1 MKKMSTI
8 QLKKKKYPSL
18 FNKLHLNNLNISND
32 SYHEIID
39 NYSDTI
45 VKFFEKNREFKEII
59 PDIKKGK
66 RANFLYKRLVYKGM
80 QLQSPFMKALMKM
93 VKEYEKKNKVE
104 IAKREFT
111 GLYKLSNLDLIKL
124 KLEKLERFKRIKL
137 KDINVKND
145 EPNSTNN
152 LKRSFSN
159 FSLNMT
165 PKTQK
170 FNLNSS
176 LNDSNYSFNNNK
188 NFSLSNRFSKNSS
201 KINNK
206 ELSTYYKSDTN
217 FKNLSLNTFNLFSP
231 KINKAAYLIDKCLD
245 EIDSG
250 NIVSENMNKVSENFS
265 KSIRQKYKTIEFMQ
279 KAKIL
284 NLDTL
289 GIKKY
294 KKLELNNLNEIKRK
308 LNEKISDTFA
318 YNNRKGFNEQIKNA
332 ESTDAIYIY
341 LHNME
346 KTNRRLENKRNI
358 QRKNIRKIES
368 LCEDE
373 FAKKEYL
380 KKRIDGFNKKHRNEK
395 RIKNFNSYDE
405 FFLTNRKN
413 NEDNNEDDNY
423 NTNGF
428 LPKLLALRKECLK
441 ENTVGE
447 LFLKKHKLIDEDNED
462 EDD

>member
-1 MKKMSTI
+1 MSTI

-18 FNKLHLNNLNISND
+18 FNKVHLNNLNISND
-32 SYHEIID
+32 SYHEVID

-346 KTNRRLENKRNI
+346 KTNKRLENKRNI

-380 KKRIDGFNKKHRNEK
+380 KKRIDGFNKKYRNEK

-462 EDD
+462 EED

>member
-1 MKKMSTI
+1 M
-8 QLKKKKYPSL
+8 
-18 FNKLHLNNLNISND
+18 
-32 SYHEIID
+32 
-39 NYSDTI
+39 
-45 VKFFEKNREFKEII
+45 
-59 PDIKKGK
+59 
-66 RANFLYKRLVYKGM
+66 
-80 QLQSPFMKALMKM
+80 
-93 VKEYEKKNKVE
+93 
-104 IAKREFT
+104 
-111 GLYKLSNLDLIKL
+111 IKL

-346 KTNRRLENKRNI
+346 KTNKRLENKRNI

>member
-1 MKKMSTI
+1 MSTI

-165 PKTQK
+165 LKTQK

-346 KTNRRLENKRNI
+346 KTNKRLENKRNI

-462 EDD
+462 D

>member
-1 MKKMSTI
+1 MSTI

-265 KSIRQKYKTIEFMQ
+265 KSIRQKYKIIEFMQ

-346 KTNRRLENKRNI
+346 KTNKRLENKRNI

-462 EDD
+462 D

>member
-1 MKKMSTI
+1 MSTI

-18 FNKLHLNNLNISND
+18 FNKVHLNNLNISND
-32 SYHEIID
+32 SYHEVID

-80 QLQSPFMKALMKM
+80 QLQSPFMKALIKM

-346 KTNRRLENKRNI
+346 KTNKRLENKRNI

>member
-346 KTNRRLENKRNI
+346 KTNKRLENKRNI

-462 EDD
+462 D

>member
-1 MKKMSTI
+1 MSSI
-8 QLKKKKYPSL
+8 KIRKKKYPSI
-18 FNKLHLNNLNISND
+18 FNKLHLNNLNESNNT
-32 SYHEIID
+32 YHEIID
-39 NYSDTI
+39 NYSETI
-45 VKFFEKNREFKEII
+45 VKFFEKNKEFKEII
-59 PDIKKGK
+59 PDIKKGI
-66 RANFLYKRLVYKGM
+66 RTNFLYKRLVYKGM
-80 QLQSPFMKALMKM
+80 KFQSPFMKALMKM

-346 KTNRRLENKRNI
+346 KTNKRLENKRNI

>member
-1 MKKMSTI
+1 MSTI

-18 FNKLHLNNLNISND
+18 FNKLHLNNLNICND
-32 SYHEIID
+32 SYHEVID

-346 KTNRRLENKRNI
+346 KTNKRLENKRNI

>member
-1 MKKMSTI
+1 MSTI

-346 KTNRRLENKRNI
+346 KTNKRLENKRNI

>member
-1 MKKMSTI
+1 MSTI

-32 SYHEIID
+32 SYHEVID

-346 KTNRRLENKRNI
+346 KTNKRLENKRNI

>member
-1 MKKMSTI
+1 M
-8 QLKKKKYPSL
+8 
-18 FNKLHLNNLNISND
+18 
-32 SYHEIID
+32 
-39 NYSDTI
+39 
-45 VKFFEKNREFKEII
+45 
-59 PDIKKGK
+59 
-66 RANFLYKRLVYKGM
+66 
-80 QLQSPFMKALMKM
+80 
-93 VKEYEKKNKVE
+93 
-104 IAKREFT
+104 
-111 GLYKLSNLDLIKL
+111 
-124 KLEKLERFKRIKL
+124 
-137 KDINVKND
+137 
-145 EPNSTNN
+145 
-152 LKRSFSN
+152 
-159 FSLNMT
+159 
-165 PKTQK
+165 
-170 FNLNSS
+170 
-176 LNDSNYSFNNNK
+176 YSFNNNK

-346 KTNRRLENKRNI
+346 KTNKRLENKRNI

>member
-1 MKKMSTI
+1 MSTI

-32 SYHEIID
+32 SYHEVID

-346 KTNRRLENKRNI
+346 KTNKRLENKRNI

-462 EDD
+462 D

>member
-1 MKKMSTI
+1 MSTI

-32 SYHEIID
+32 SYHEVID

-80 QLQSPFMKALMKM
+80 QFQSPFMKALMKM

-176 LNDSNYSFNNNK
+176 LILSILIMKKMKEQVNNIEIIQIGY
-188 NFSLSNRFSKNSS
+188 L
-201 KINNK
+201 I
-206 ELSTYYKSDTN
+206 
-217 FKNLSLNTFNLFSP
+217 LSLHIYIIYLV
-231 KINKAAYLIDKCLD
+231 KII
-245 EIDSG
+245 
-250 NIVSENMNKVSENFS
+250 F
-265 KSIRQKYKTIEFMQ
+265 
-279 KAKIL
+279 
-284 NLDTL
+284 
-289 GIKKY
+289 
-294 KKLELNNLNEIKRK
+294 
-308 LNEKISDTFA
+308 
-318 YNNRKGFNEQIKNA
+318 QIKDQN
-332 ESTDAIYIY
+332 
-341 LHNME
+341 
-346 KTNRRLENKRNI
+346 
-358 QRKNIRKIES
+358 Q
-368 LCEDE
+368 
-373 FAKKEYL
+373 
-380 KKRIDGFNKKHRNEK
+380 
-395 RIKNFNSYDE
+395 
-405 FFLTNRKN
+405 
-413 NEDNNEDDNY
+413 
-423 NTNGF
+423 
-428 LPKLLALRKECLK
+428 PK
-441 ENTVGE
+441 
-447 LFLKKHKLIDEDNED
+447 
-462 EDD
+462 

>member
-1 MKKMSTI
+1 MSTI

-18 FNKLHLNNLNISND
+18 FNKLHLNNLNINND
-32 SYHEIID
+32 SYHEVID

-137 KDINVKND
+137 KDLNVKND

-346 KTNRRLENKRNI
+346 KTNKRLENKRNI

>member
-1 MKKMSTI
+1 MSTI

-18 FNKLHLNNLNISND
+18 FNKVHLNNLNISND
-32 SYHEIID
+32 SYHEVID

-80 QLQSPFMKALMKM
+80 QLQSPFMKALMKI

-380 KKRIDGFNKKHRNEK
+380 KKRIDGFNKKYRNEK

-462 EDD
+462 EED

>member
-1 MKKMSTI
+1 MSTI

-32 SYHEIID
+32 SYHEVID

-380 KKRIDGFNKKHRNEK
+380 KKRIDVFNKKHRNEK

-462 EDD
+462 D

>member
-1 MKKMSTI
+1 MSTN

-80 QLQSPFMKALMKM
+80 QFQSPFMKALMKM

-346 KTNRRLENKRNI
+346 KTNKRLENKRNI

>member
-1 MKKMSTI
+1 MSTI

-346 KTNRRLENKRNI
+346 KTNKRLENKRNI

-462 EDD
+462 D